1 MKQETASGS
10 GVSWAICK
18 SAPRSRQITM
28 PALHHSVF
36 TNQMPF
42 LLPNQHH
49 QRTRDLRLPRD
60 MFKKRLC
67 ISCVLVSSYSFRKF
81 EGTFMYDYH
90 TDCLFYGVQMYV
102 TLKGTDGIGT
112 SWDVSE
118 AALYIMTAVAKDL
131 SP

>member
-1 MKQETASGS
+1 MQVCTSLQTDNHANTSLLSFLQAGCPSCCPINTIKALETC
-10 GVSWAICK
+10 VYLETC
-18 SAPRSRQITM
+18 
-28 PALHHSVF
+28 V
-36 TNQMPF
+36 
-42 LLPNQHH
+42 
-49 QRTRDLRLPRD
+49 
-60 MFKKRLC
+60 KKMLY

-90 TDCLFYGVQMYV
+90 TDCLFCGVQMYV